1 MMAHRSRRNA
11 NSPVDGSAVVHKPA
25 SLKPGARIG
34 VVAPAGCVD
43 AGLLSTGIQ
52 AIEAE
57 GFQVELARGIH
68 QSKGYLA
75 GDEKSRARDLTEFF
89 RRPDI
94 DAIFCAR
101 GGFGSIQLLPY
112 LTSELARHPKIFVG
126 YSDITVLINWLRQNC
141 SMVTFHAPMVAM
153 DFARGLNSRSRMHFW
168 EVLSGE
174 RRHWQVR
181 LGDAIRSGE
190 ARAEMMGGCLSLL
203 VTTLGTPYEI
213 DTRGKILFLED
224 IGEKPY
230 RIERM
235 LTHLKMAGKL
245 DGVAGVVFGDFID
258 CHGDGPRDL
267 RQVIVDLFGGAGY
280 PVVMGLAAGHGEE
293 NLALP
298 FGVNM
303 TLSGDD
309 RTLTLEESPV
319 V

>member
-1 MMAHRSRRNA
+1 M
-11 NSPVDGSAVVHKPA
+11 
-25 SLKPGARIG
+25 
-34 VVAPAGCVD
+34 VAPAGSVD
-43 AGLLSTGIQ
+43 AGALSAGLESI
-52 AIEAE
+52 AAA

-75 GDEKSRARDLTEFF
+75 GDAKSRARDLMDFF
-89 RRPDI
+89 LRSDI

-101 GGFGSIQLLPY
+101 GGFGSIQLIPH
-112 LTSELARHPKIFVG
+112 LTPELARHPKIFVG
-126 YSDITVLINWLRQNC
+126 YSDITVLINWLRQSC

-153 DFARGLNSRSRMHFW
+153 DIATGLSPKSKEHFW
-168 EVLSGE
+168 DMLSGA
-174 RRHWQVR
+174 RRGWQVR
-181 LGDAIRSGE
+181 LGEPIRPGK

-245 DGVAGVVFGDFID
+245 DRVAGVVFGDFID
-258 CHGDGPRDL
+258 CNGNGPRDL
-267 RQVIVDLFGGAGY
+267 RQVIVELFRGAGY
-280 PVVMGLAAGHGEE
+280 PVVMGLAAGHGKE

-298 FGVNM
+298 FGVKM
-303 TLSGDD
+303 TLNGDD
-309 RTLTLEESPV
+309 GTLSLDESPV